1 MANVRLPEGDGDELQ
16 RVGLL
21 QPQMAKM
28 LGALTEA
35 CYRDSKLPIRE
46 KEAARMRI
54 AHINGCV
61 VCSDTRMADSS
72 RYGIDESFYEDVDDP
87 SKRGRYTERERM
99 AVEFAERYAWGKHTM
114 DGAFWS
120 RLHAAF
126 SDAEI
131 VDLAMCCINFLGG
144 GRFVAVLDLSTQCP
158 IRLTEGQTVNM
169 KVPLEPVRARASSR

>member
-1 MANVRLPEGDGDELQ
+1 MANVHVPDGDGDELQ

-21 QPQMAKM
+21 QPQMAKV

-61 VCSDTRMADSS
+61 VCSETRMQDGAS
-72 RYGIDESFYEDVDDP
+72 YGIDESFYTDVDDP
-87 SKRGRYTERERM
+87 TKRTRYTERERM
-99 AVEFAERYAWGKHTM
+99 AIEFAERYAWGKHTM
-114 DGAFWS
+114 DDGFWT

-126 SDAEI
+126 GDEEI
-131 VDLAMCCINFLGG
+131 VDLAICCINFLGG
-144 GRFVAVLDLSTQCP
+144 GRFVAVLDLSTTCP
-158 IRLTEGQTVNM
+158 IRIVAGQAVKMDVPSELTQ
-169 KVPLEPVRARASSR
+169 VRVA